1 MDVGT
6 RRAGRLIGFGASH
19 FGRTVVWVAADLYAL
34 YALTRI
40 AGLSDAVA
48 GGVFLLVMLFSAAC
62 DLVVGGLIDRH
73 GSPGVRTLIGA
84 AGLSSVAFAVSLS
97 SGQPLIAVSA
107 AFVFRLAYAVYDV
120 PHNALVKRLSGAGGD
135 AVVTVSTVRFL
146 TGAAASLTVAGL
158 AARLV
163 APGGQGLGWL
173 AVISAGVAASA
184 MVAYAPVMARLR
196 QAAPPVSSGARLNA
210 SSTVLGLIAVALLG
224 AILGGL
230 VTKAL
235 AFLGDAELGSPG
247 WTGRALAILTTG
259 RLAAAPIWAWA
270 GRHLPLVTLLAGA
283 FGVVGLGGAMFA
295 AAPASIVA
303 VEAGVLILGAGFSG
317 VTVYSWALLP
327 DLSGALGRG
336 RARDPIHTAV
346 AAYTSINKLA
356 LGVGGAAIGTLLAWI
371 GEARTGVSLSL
382 ALGLLIVTGSLACAV
397 MLIFA
402 RRSLREVM
410 SA

>member
-1 MDVGT
+1 MDDRA
-6 RRAGRLIGFGASH
+6 RRAGGLIGFGASH

-48 GGVFLLVMLFSAAC
+48 GGAFLLVMLFSAAC
-62 DLVVGGLIDRH
+62 DLAVGGVIDRY
-73 GSPGVRTLIGA
+73 GSPGVRTLVGA
-84 AGLSSVAFAVSLS
+84 AGLSSIAFAVSLS
-97 SGQPLIAVSA
+97 SAQPLIAVSA

-120 PHNALVKRLSGAGGD
+120 PHNALVKRLSGPGGD

-146 TGAAASLTVAGL
+146 TGAAASFTVAGL

-163 APGGQGLGWL
+163 SPGGQGLGWL
-173 AVISAGVAASA
+173 AAVSAVFAASA
-184 MVAYAPVMARLR
+184 MVAYAPVMVRLR
-196 QAAPPVSSGARLNA
+196 QDPPLALTGARLNMSGA
-210 SSTVLGLIAVALLG
+210 VPALVAVALLG
-224 AILGGL
+224 AILGGS

-235 AFLGDAELGSPG
+235 AFLGEAELGSPG
-247 WTGRALAILTTG
+247 WTGQALAILTIG
-259 RLAAAPIWAWA
+259 RVAAAPIWSWL
-270 GRHLPLVTLLAGA
+270 GRRLPLVMLLAVA
-283 FGVVGLGGAMFA
+283 FGVVGLGGAMFV

-327 DLSGALGRG
+327 DLSGMLGRG
-336 RARDPIHTAV
+336 RRRDPIHTAV
-346 AAYTSINKLA
+346 AAYTAINKLA
-356 LGVGGAAIGTLLAWI
+356 LGMSGAAIGTLLAWMD
-371 GEARTGVSLSL
+371 EAHTGVSLSL
-382 ALGLLIVTGSLACAV
+382 AVGVLIVTGSLACAV

-402 RRSLREVM
+402 RRSLGELM